1 MSKLKREMIELI
13 KNPKE
18 VNEGEE
24 PEFEKVWTVPFISY
38 KTSREAVSIVGE
50 VLGDKEMS
58 DDDKNDKMA
67 DFLAE
72 NAFGGKITKD
82 DIYDR
87 LPGPGYSD
95 RGNAQE
101 IMEEVLY
108 FVAGGGQSES
118 TKKIL
123 AGKK

>member
-1 MSKLKREMIELI
+1 MSKLQREMIELI
-13 KNPKE
+13 KNPIE
-18 VNEGEE
+18 VNEGSE
-24 PEFEKVWTVPFISY
+24 PEFEKMWTVPFISF
-38 KTSREAVSIVGE
+38 KTSRQAVNIVND
-50 VLGDKEMS
+50 VLKNEEMS

-72 NAFGGKITKD
+72 NAFGNKITKD
-82 DIYDR
+82 DIFDR

-118 TKKIL
+118 TKKLL
-123 AGKK
+123 AEKK

>member
-1 MSKLKREMIELI
+1 MSKLQREMIELV

-18 VNEGEE
+18 VNGGAE
-24 PEFEKVWTVPFISY
+24 PEFEKVWTVPFISF
-38 KTSREAVSIVGE
+38 KTSREAVNVINE
-50 VLGDKEMS
+50 VLRNKEMS

-72 NAFGGKITKD
+72 NAFGNKITKD
-82 DIYDR
+82 DIFNR
-87 LPGPGYSD
+87 LPGPGFND

-101 IMEEVLY
+101 ILEEVLY

-118 TKKIL
+118 TKNFL
-123 AGKK
+123 AEKK